1 MKISWWL
8 IPFALGALSCS
19 SAPRPVSVSGTPV
32 DIQSLAGEWSGEYHA
47 DGGGRQG
54 TVVFKLAAGADSAT
68 GDVLMFPRALPS
80 AEETTVRQPLPQSL
94 AIRFVRADHGKVNGV
109 LSPYIDPDCQCRA
122 DTVFEGKLSGDT
134 IEGTY
139 NVARSGGDPI
149 TGTWK
154 VKRKKT

>member
-1 MKISWWL
+1 MKSWWVVPL
-8 IPFALGALSCS
+8 VLGALSCS
-19 SAPRPVSVSGTPV
+19 STPRPVAVTGTPV
-32 DIQSLAGEWSGEYHA
+32 ELQSLTGEWSGEYHA

-68 GDVLMFPRALPS
+68 GDVLMFPRAQPS
-80 AEETTVRQPLPQSL
+80 AEASPRQPMPQSL
-94 AIRFVRADHGKVNGV
+94 AIRFVRADNDKVSGV
-109 LSPYIDPDCQCRA
+109 LTPYIDPDCQCRA
-122 DTVFEGKLSGDT
+122 DTVFEGKLDGDT

-139 NVARSGGDPI
+139 TVARAGSDPV